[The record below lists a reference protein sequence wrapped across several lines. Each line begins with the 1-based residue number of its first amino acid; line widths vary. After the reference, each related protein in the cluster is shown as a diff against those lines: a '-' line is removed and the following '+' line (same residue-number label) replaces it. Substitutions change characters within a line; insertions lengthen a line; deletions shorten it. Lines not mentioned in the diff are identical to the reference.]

1 MCSWGLCYDIYT
13 CFSNRSHS
21 KPPLPTSSTNINIV
35 RNGGRTPTLTPKLSR
50 IQRTETPPPC
60 HPPAAT
66 TPCLAA
72 ESRPSSAM
80 SSSRTTAEDLSS
92 ALRQFSLSTAESRE
106 NLRASR
112 QDVGVLEDI
121 AETVRSLVRSRY
133 GDMERSRKM
142 TM

>member
-1 MCSWGLCYDIYT
+1 
-13 CFSNRSHS
+13 
-21 KPPLPTSSTNINIV
+21 
-35 RNGGRTPTLTPKLSR
+35 
-50 IQRTETPPPC
+50 
-60 HPPAAT
+60 
-66 TPCLAA
+66 
-72 ESRPSSAM
+72 M
-80 SSSRTTAEDLSS
+80 SSSRTNAEDLSS

-106 NLRASR
+106 NLRTSR

>member
-1 MCSWGLCYDIYT
+1 
-13 CFSNRSHS
+13 
-21 KPPLPTSSTNINIV
+21 
-35 RNGGRTPTLTPKLSR
+35 
-50 IQRTETPPPC
+50 
-60 HPPAAT
+60 
-66 TPCLAA
+66 
-72 ESRPSSAM
+72 M
-80 SSSRTTAEDLSS
+80 SSSRTNAEDLSS